1 MSPTGGNDD
10 DDGSVIIIRRKAKE
24 VLTAPVESAKRWHFA
39 AVALV
44 AFLIG
49 LAL

>member
-1 MSPTGGNDD
+1 MPTSGDD

-24 VLTAPVESAKRWHFA
+24 VLTAPVPKAKRWHFA
-39 AVALV
+39 VVAVV

-49 LAL
+49 LVL